1 MNIDIDLTDDGVLT
15 ELGLRVAG
23 RRVVMGL
30 TQAQL
35 AKQAGVAKRTLERLE
50 AGESSQLL
58 TLVRVL
64 RALDAMAGVEQ
75 LLPTPEQSPMALLK
89 AREKGGARSGRR
101 QRASSKKAVVHEH
114 PPWTWGDDA

>member
-1 MNIDIDLTDDGVLT
+1 MDIDMNLTDDGVLA
-15 ELGLRVAG
+15 ELGSRVAG

-50 AGESSQLL
+50 AGESSQLV
-58 TLVRVL
+58 TLIRVL
-64 RALDAMAGVEQ
+64 RSLDAMAGVEQ
-75 LLPTPEQSPMALLK
+75 LLSAPEQSPMALLK
-89 AREKGGARSGRR
+89 ERGKRGASSGRR
-101 QRASSKKAVVHEH
+101 QRASSKKSGVQEH